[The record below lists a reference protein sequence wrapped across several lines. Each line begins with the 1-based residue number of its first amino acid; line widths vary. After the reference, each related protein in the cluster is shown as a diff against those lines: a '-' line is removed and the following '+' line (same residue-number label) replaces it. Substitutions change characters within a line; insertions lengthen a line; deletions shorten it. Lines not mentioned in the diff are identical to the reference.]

1 MRRQTSEQQPAHNV
15 MASRALGLP
24 GFVVLSAAEYG
35 GELEQLVETVEVE
48 AFCRSCGVRAVAH
61 GRRPTWVRDLACG
74 GRPTVLTWHKR
85 IWRCPEPRCA
95 TRTWTETSEAIRAR
109 SVLTERARVQACRRV
124 GQDATDVAAV
134 AAELGVGWPT
144 VMRAVVEY
152 GTQLL
157 DAAARDR
164 LVSMLGVDET
174 AFLKAT
180 ATSPTRFATG
190 LVDLRPA
197 GGGPARLLDVVEGRS
212 GRVLS
217 DWIDAQG
224 EAFTRGVQVAAL
236 DPFRGYHTAL
246 TSRLE
251 YATAVLDPFHV
262 VRLLTS
268 AVDEVRRRVQNDT
281 LGHRGRKGDPLYGI
295 RRVLLRGAERHTP
308 ASWARLLAGVD
319 AGDSGGQL
327 AQVWIALQDLRHV
340 YGAVS
345 IDQARHRLHRFYW
358 RCATA
363 GVPELTRVART
374 ISAWQDE
381 LLAYFTTGGASNG
394 PTEAVNLLIKRI
406 KRVGFGFRNFA
417 NYRLRLLLH
426 CGITWHHRSTT
437 RIRGRKPRSTS

>member
-1 MRRQTSEQQPAHNV
+1 
-15 MASRALGLP
+15 
-24 GFVVLSAAEYG
+24 
-35 GELEQLVETVEVE
+35 
-48 AFCRSCGVRAVAH
+48 
-61 GRRPTWVRDLACG
+61 
-74 GRPTVLTWHKR
+74 
-85 IWRCPEPRCA
+85 
-95 TRTWTETSEAIRAR
+95 
-109 SVLTERARVQACRRV
+109 
-124 GQDATDVAAV
+124 
-134 AAELGVGWPT
+134 
-144 VMRAVVEY
+144 
-152 GTQLL
+152 
-157 DAAARDR
+157 
-164 LVSMLGVDET
+164 MLGVDET

-180 ATSPTRFATG
+180 ATSPTRFATTG
-190 LVDLRPA
+190 LVDLAPA

-268 AVDEVRRRVQNDT
+268 AADEVRRRVQNDT
-281 LGHRGRKGDPLYGI
+281 LGHRGRKGDLLYGI

-363 GVPELTRVART
+363 GVPGADPRRPHHLRLAGRAAR
-374 ISAWQDE
+374 
-381 LLAYFTTGGASNG
+381 LLHHRRCVQRTHRSGQPADQEDQKG
-394 PTEAVNLLIKRI
+394 
-406 KRVGFGFRNFA
+406 
-417 NYRLRLLLH
+417 RLRVPKLRQLPAAATAALRHHLARSVHNTDPRTQTTFYVVEPLFVPHGALALAQSVLLLYGLFAVKGEFGGSGMVGH
-426 CGITWHHRSTT
+426 AAVAALAS
-437 RIRGRKPRSTS
+437 RIRRW